1 MERFGTGKVFC
12 RHPMQR
18 VRFRFALTLCIYG
31 KNKMNNKQKKPAKE
45 PAIRMVMLPKYTN
58 PDGDIFGGVIL
69 SMIDEAAAVEA
80 QRQMHHRYVT
90 VSMDSIQFHRPVGV
104 GDIVSLWCETIRIG
118 TSSLVIH
125 IDVLANP
132 WRTADEHRVTEATVT
147 MVAIDEN
154 RKAIPIFPKEK

>member
-1 MERFGTGKVFC
+1 MSC
-12 RHPMQR
+12 
-18 VRFRFALTLCIYG
+18 
-31 KNKMNNKQKKPAKE
+31 KQKEPSKE

-80 QRQMHHRYVT
+80 QRQMPHRYVT

-104 GDIVSLWCETIRIG
+104 GDIVSLWCQTIKIG

-125 IDVLANP
+125 IDVLSNP
-132 WRTADEHRVTEATVT
+132 RRTSADHKVTEATVT

-154 RKAIPIFPKEK
+154 RKSIPIFPKKVV

>member
-1 MERFGTGKVFC
+1 
-12 RHPMQR
+12 MQ
-18 VRFRFALTLCIYG
+18 
-31 KNKMNNKQKKPAKE
+31 KEPAKE

-80 QRQMHHRYVT
+80 QRQMPHRYVT
-90 VSMDSIQFHRPVGV
+90 VAMDTIQFHRPVGV
-104 GDIVSLWCETIRIG
+104 GDVVSLWCQTQKIG

-132 WRTADEHRVTEATVT
+132 WRTDKEHKVTEATVT

-154 RKAIPIFPKEK
+154 RKAIPIFPADG

>member
-1 MERFGTGKVFC
+1 VKKVNC
-12 RHPMQR
+12 
-18 VRFRFALTLCIYG
+18 
-31 KNKMNNKQKKPAKE
+31 KQKEPAKE

-90 VSMDSIQFHRPVGV
+90 VSMDSIHFHRPVGV
-104 GDIVSLWCETIRIG
+104 GDIVSLWCQTTRIG

-125 IDVLANP
+125 IDVLSNP
-132 WRTADEHRVTEATVT
+132 RRTNKEHKVTEATVT

-154 RKAIPIFPKEK
+154 RKSIPIFQKKDNVTCEEKIKK

>member
-1 MERFGTGKVFC
+1 MSC
-12 RHPMQR
+12 
-18 VRFRFALTLCIYG
+18 
-31 KNKMNNKQKKPAKE
+31 KQKEPSKE

-104 GDIVSLWCETIRIG
+104 GDIVSLWCQTIKIG

-125 IDVLANP
+125 IDVLSNP
-132 WRTADEHRVTEATVT
+132 RRTSEEYKVTEATVT

-154 RKAIPIFPKEK
+154 RKSIPIFPKKVV